1 MQRLSDLSP
10 SIIWVFLFFTLSLSS
25 ATRQF
30 IWLMALVGLIIFARG
45 PRDFLATDGMRKFW
59 IVLACFLL
67 PAVFSLFDAINFER
81 SLSGAVRFLSYGFAV
96 WVLLQIKLDRSESA
110 RLMSLVGAVMML
122 WVVDGLV
129 QLLTGYSVFGNPLIE
144 LDSGHTLVTG
154 SLRMGYGSTLAILSP
169 FYLEALRRTGSTPL
183 NSILA
188 LPLFAAIVMS
198 GNEASM
204 IHVLAALAGYAFILR
219 RLESDVQVTPWLL
232 SLLFSFSLAALSGL
246 ILSDTFSASAA
257 GQAASDAYKAFDYL
271 PIFWNS
277 AWQGF
282 TEHWINGVGI
292 RGWGSM
298 VVSME
303 SINVLPVSERWHPHL
318 YALEV
323 AVDTGIPGLLGYAL
337 FFVFLGRRLFD
348 SRPEVAL
355 SSLVVILALFP
366 LNSSV
371 SFYSYFNGNILFL
384 TLALLIALD
393 RDIKPQPE
401 LDLVNDAQ
409 RS

>member
-1 MQRLSDLSP
+1 M
-10 SIIWVFLFFTLSLSS
+10 
-25 ATRQF
+25 
-30 IWLMALVGLIIFARG
+30 
-45 PRDFLATDGMRKFW
+45 
-59 IVLACFLL
+59 
-67 PAVFSLFDAINFER
+67 
-81 SLSGAVRFLSYGFAV
+81 
-96 WVLLQIKLDRSESA
+96 
-110 RLMSLVGAVMML
+110 
-122 WVVDGLV
+122 
-129 QLLTGYSVFGNPLIE
+129 
-144 LDSGHTLVTG
+144 
-154 SLRMGYGSTLAILSP
+154 
-169 FYLEALRRTGSTPL
+169 
-183 NSILA
+183 
-188 LPLFAAIVMS
+188 
-198 GNEASM
+198 
-204 IHVLAALAGYAFILR
+204 
-219 RLESDVQVTPWLL
+219 QVTPWLL

-366 LNSSV
+366 FNSSV

-401 LDLVNDAQ
+401 LEPVNDAQ
-409 RS
+409 RD

>member
-1 MQRLSDLSP
+1 
-10 SIIWVFLFFTLSLSS
+10 
-25 ATRQF
+25 
-30 IWLMALVGLIIFARG
+30 MALVAAVF
-45 PRDFLATDGMRKFW
+45 
-59 IVLACFLL
+59 VLACG
-67 PAVFSLFDAINFER
+67 AVWSDFER
-81 SLSGAVRFLSYGFAV
+81 H
-96 WVLLQIKLDRSESA
+96 LQR
-110 RLMSLVGAVMML
+110 
-122 WVVDGLV
+122 
-129 QLLTGYSVFGNPLIE
+129 
-144 LDSGHTLVTG
+144 
-154 SLRMGYGSTLAILSP
+154 
-169 FYLEALRRTGSTPL
+169 LRRR
-183 NSILA
+183 
-188 LPLFAAIVMS
+188 
-198 GNEASM
+198 
-204 IHVLAALAGYAFILR
+204 AGGVR
-219 RLESDVQVTPWLL
+219 C
-232 SLLFSFSLAALSGL
+232 
-246 ILSDTFSASAA
+246 
-257 GQAASDAYKAFDYL
+257 YKAFDYL

-348 SRPEVAL
+348 SRPEVATEFTGCHFGAV
-355 SSLVVILALFP
+355 S

-393 RDIKPQPE
+393 RISSRSRSWILSMTRSE
-401 LDLVNDAQ
+401 LDDTVRACFILL
-409 RS
+409 RG

>member
-30 IWLMALVGLIIFARG
+30 IWLMALVGLVIFARG
-45 PRDFLATDGMRKFW
+45 PRDFLATDGVRKFW
-59 IVLACFLL
+59 VVLACFLL
-67 PAVFSLFDAINFER
+67 PAILSLFDAINFER

-204 IHVLAALAGYAFILR
+204 IHALAALAGYAFILR
-219 RLESDVQVTPWLL
+219 RLESDVQVTAWLL

-271 PIFWNS
+271 PIFWDS

-298 VVSME
+298 VVSIE
-303 SINVLPVSERWHPHL
+303 SINVLPFSERWHPLL

-384 TLALLIALD
+384 TLTLLIALD

-401 LDLVNDAQ
+401 LDPVNDA
-409 RS
+409 